1 MVSITQWLKV
11 KVLGGQPNI
20 SMVWMWFV
28 TLRFMS
34 LKVGLL
40 CDHAEMLK
48 ALRAHLGEGDSVL
61 EATLLLY

>member
-40 CDHAEMLK
+40 CDHAEMLE
-48 ALRAHLGEGDSVL
+48 ALRVHLGEGDSVL
-61 EATLLLY
+61 ETTLLLY